1 MKARWGMLS
10 AVKRRVS
17 GLAGDQL
24 LPQARMGGPMPWVI
38 AIMIALTTIAASG
51 GLALANVAGQAR
63 GELSGAVTV
72 QIVEAAPAARERQA
86 AAAAA
91 MLRSLPT
98 VAEVRRVP
106 DEEIADLL
114 DPWLGGAVETGTGDG
129 AIAVPALID
138 VRLRGPAA
146 GDAVRQ
152 LRREVARVAPAARL
166 DAQAAW
172 LQPVFSAIRSLQ
184 WLAGALILLLA
195 LSTLA
200 AVWLAARSAL
210 GANRET
216 IDVVHHLGGTDV
228 QIARIFQ
235 RSVTIDAALGALV
248 GSALGLAAVLV
259 LGGQFADLGSGMVA
273 GGGLG
278 WKDWLIIAL
287 IPMTGVVLAG
297 LTARLTVLA
306 ALRRML

>member
-1 MKARWGMLS
+1 MKGILIAL
-10 AVKRRVS
+10 ARRVS

-24 LPQARMGGPMPWVI
+24 LPQSRMGGPMPWVI
-38 AIMIALTTIAASG
+38 AIMIALTTITAAG

-63 GELSGAVTV
+63 GDLSGMVTV
-72 QIVEAAPAARERQA
+72 QIVEAARGERERQA
-86 AAAAA
+86 TAAIAR
-91 MLRSLPT
+91 LRSLP
-98 VAEVRRVP
+98 VVEDVRRVP
-106 DEEIADLL
+106 DEEIAELL
-114 DPWLGGAVETGTGDG
+114 DPWLGDALGTGRGDG

-138 VRLRGPAA
+138 VSLSGAATGGTLDRLRRG
-146 GDAVRQ
+146 
-152 LRREVARVAPAARL
+152 LRDVAPAARI
-166 DAQAAW
+166 DAQAGW
-172 LQPVFSAIRSLQ
+172 LRPVLSAIRSLQ

-195 LSTLA
+195 LSSLA

-210 GANRET
+210 GTNRET
-216 IDVVHHLGGTDV
+216 IEVVHHLGGTDL

-235 RSVTIDAALGALV
+235 RSVSIDATLGALA
-248 GSALGLAAVLV
+248 GFALGLAAIFF
-259 LGGQFADLGSGMVA
+259 LGRQFADLGSGMVA
-273 GGGLG
+273 GGGLE